1 MLQHHKE
8 ENVLELM
15 AKNRSQQIRSEQMVD
30 QVSSV
35 IIGTIDISIPPEDNA
50 AISRDSQ
57 LAFVLNQLEED

>member
-1 MLQHHKE
+1 
-8 ENVLELM
+8 M